1 MSESDTIL
9 PEYQQIQNSLTQ
21 LNATT
26 DCAEAHGSLCGLLID
41 NRSAQEWLASILDK
55 SPALNDLLAQEHI
68 KQLTELYE
76 TSKLQLNHA
85 EMSFN
90 LLLPSDD
97 SSMNER
103 LQSLADWCQGF
114 LYGLG
119 SIAKID
125 DKNLQPEVKELLSD
139 LLSITQVDSH
149 SDSTDESELSY
160 AEIVEYVRMGVIYLN
175 EVLNPSLSSS
185 TLQ

>member
-1 MSESDTIL
+1 MSETDIIL
-9 PEYQQIQNSLTQ
+9 PEYHEIQNSLTQ

-55 SPALNDLLAQEHI
+55 SPALNDILAQEHV
-68 KQLTELYE
+68 KQLTDLYSA
-76 TSKLQLNHA
+76 SKLQLNHA
-85 EMSFN
+85 EMSFS

-97 SSMNER
+97 HPIHER
-103 LQSLADWCQGF
+103 LQGLADWCQGF

-125 DKNLQPEVKELLSD
+125 EKNLQPEVKELLSD
-139 LLSITQVDSH
+139 LLSITQVETD
-149 SDSTDESELSY
+149 SDSNDESELSF

-175 EVLNPSLSSS
+175 EELNPSLASP